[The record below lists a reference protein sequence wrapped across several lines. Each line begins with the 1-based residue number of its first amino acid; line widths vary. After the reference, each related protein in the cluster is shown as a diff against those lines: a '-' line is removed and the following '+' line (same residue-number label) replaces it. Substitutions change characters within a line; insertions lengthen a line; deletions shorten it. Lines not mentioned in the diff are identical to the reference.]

1 MKHKKRQI
9 ATTAAVLFTLLAAG
23 CLSSNSSDE
32 LAVSLTADKDTYT
45 FGESMLVQVTIQTP
59 EKMENV
65 TVNGDGLVSSKGP
78 QVRLGPRT
86 VDLLPGTNIVNF
98 TRRVPS
104 CSPCTKLN
112 EGSYN
117 ITAIVSYKKEVIAE
131 VSCTVTLT
139 T

>member
-1 MKHKKRQI
+1 MKHKKGHI
-9 ATTAAVLFTLLAAG
+9 TTLVIIFTLLTAG

-32 LAVSLTADKDTYT
+32 FAVSLTADKDTYT
-45 FGESMLVQVTIQTP
+45 FGEFMLLQVTVKTS
-59 EKMENV
+59 ESMENV
-65 TVNGDGLVSSKGP
+65 TIEGNGLVSSKGP

-98 TRRVPS
+98 TQRVPS
-104 CSPCTKLN
+104 CSPCTKLD
-112 EGSYN
+112 EGRYN
-117 ITAIVSYKKEVIAE
+117 ITASVSYKKEVIAE